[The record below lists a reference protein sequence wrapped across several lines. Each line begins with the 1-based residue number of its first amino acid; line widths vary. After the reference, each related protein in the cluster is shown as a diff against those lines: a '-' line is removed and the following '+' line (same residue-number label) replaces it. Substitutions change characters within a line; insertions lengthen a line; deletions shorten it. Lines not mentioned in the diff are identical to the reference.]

1 MKPKILFSVCG
12 VLPLLAL
19 LIYGCGGQTSSATA
33 QIAETNYFEI
43 ETPHGRMVIK
53 LYDETPA
60 HRDNF
65 KKLVAEQTYDSTLF
79 HRVIGGFMIQGG
91 DPNSRDDENPMNDGS
106 GGPGY
111 TLPAEIQ
118 PGLFH
123 KRGALSAARQ
133 NDAVNP
139 ERQSSGSQFY
149 IVHGM
154 ILPDEYLTQMEARLK
169 QQIPDPAFTFSEEA
183 RRIYTTEGGAPN
195 LDGMYTVFGELVDG
209 FDVLDRITRVATTTR
224 VGIRNMPPDR
234 PLESVSM
241 VIRPLPDYQE

>member
-19 LIYGCGGQTSSATA
+19 LVYGCGGETSTA
-33 QIAETNYFEI
+33 STQVAETNYFEI
-43 ETPHGRMVIK
+43 TTPQGRMVIK

-65 KKLVAEQTYDSTLF
+65 KKLVADQAYDSTLF

-91 DPNSRDDENPMNDGS
+91 DPNSRDDDNPMNDGG

-111 TLPAEIQ
+111 TIPAEIQ
-118 PGLFH
+118 PGLIH

-133 NDAVNP
+133 GDNVNP

-154 ILPDEYLTQMEARLK
+154 IFPDDYLTQIETRTK
-169 QQIPDPAFTFSEEA
+169 QMIPDPNFAFSEEA

-195 LDGMYTVFGELVDG
+195 LDGMYTVFGELVEG
-209 FDVLDRITRVATTTR
+209 FDVLDRLSRVATTTR
-224 VGIRNMPPDR
+224 VGIRNPPDR
-234 PLESVSM
+234 PLENVPM
-241 VIRPLPDYQE
+241 VVRPLPDYQE